1 MSHPDLPAY
10 ADDCVADIMDL
21 ALASHFALRAFAS
34 VASVEWSTGV
44 ATACV
49 ECVHRPRLLLNPAFV
64 AERCGTRER
73 LAMLV
78 LHELSHIS
86 LGHTRLYPRLT
97 PAHNVAF
104 DAVIN
109 AHILHSLRALD
120 IDASLYAELLT
131 DCYQATESPLFIL
144 RPPPGWPDARDWDAS
159 AGCPDALRAIHRRL
173 YSPRGPDREGVTYTE
188 IVLALQEGH
197 ATACEAAQAR
207 LLGAH
212 GLTPEEQYA
221 LACARDGNAAEAFPA
236 AISALLGEASPGG
249 WGGRQDEAEH
259 AIAGHRAERRLQ
271 QALRKLL
278 RQVFVE
284 SVQGAPRVGHEV
296 TPFVSVDPT
305 RDRRAPALRLLA
317 HHFGA
322 PRPLLFDARELRQ
335 RRDRHAATLY
345 LDVSGSMTG
354 MLERLHAAL
363 VPLRR
368 LLAPDVFAFSCDVS
382 PTPVARFVAG
392 SVRTSWG
399 TEITPVLRHAASA
412 PGRRGARRRALVL
425 TDGYFAAP
433 RPDAVRALRESRTE
447 LHVAVIGDGPL
458 PTGDWVASATR
469 LPKPDPSRGQ
479 P

>member
-10 ADDCVADIMDL
+10 ADDCVADVMDL
-21 ALASHFALRAFAS
+21 PLAAHFALRAFAS
-34 VASVEWSTGV
+34 VTSVEWSTGV
-44 ATACV
+44 ETACV

-109 AHILHSLRALD
+109 ARVLHAIWKHG

-131 DCYQATESPLFIL
+131 DYYQPAEAPLFIL
-144 RPPPGWPDARDWDAS
+144 RPPPGWPEASDLEAS
-159 AGCPDALRAIHRRL
+159 AGCPDALRAIHERL
-173 YSPRGPDREGVTYTE
+173 YSPCGPDREAVTYTE
-188 IVLALQEGH
+188 IVLALQEGY
-197 ATACEAAQAR
+197 ADACDAAQAR

-212 GLTPEEQYA
+212 GLTAEEQYA
-221 LACARDGNAAEAFPA
+221 LACGRDGNAAEAFPA
-236 AISALLGEASPGG
+236 AVRALLGDSSQRG
-249 WGGRQDEAEH
+249 WGGRQAEANH

-278 RQVFVE
+278 QHVFVASE
-284 SVQGAPRVGHEV
+284 QGSPRVAHEV
-296 TPFVSVDPT
+296 TPFISVDPT
-305 RDRRAPALRLLA
+305 RDRRAPARHLLA
-317 HHFGA
+317 RHFGA
-322 PRPLLFDARELRQ
+322 PRPLLFDARELRP
-335 RRDRHAATLY
+335 RRDRHAATIY
-345 LDVSGSMTG
+345 LDVSGSMQG
-354 MLERLHAAL
+354 MVERLHAAL

-392 SVRTSWG
+392 TVRTSWG
-399 TEITPVLRHAASA
+399 TEITPVLRHAAGA
-412 PGRRGARRRALVL
+412 PGRRGAPRRALVL

-433 RPDAVRALRESRTE
+433 RPDAVRTLRESRTE

-458 PTGDWVASATR
+458 PTGDWAASATR
-469 LPKPDPSRGQ
+469 LPKPNPSRGQ